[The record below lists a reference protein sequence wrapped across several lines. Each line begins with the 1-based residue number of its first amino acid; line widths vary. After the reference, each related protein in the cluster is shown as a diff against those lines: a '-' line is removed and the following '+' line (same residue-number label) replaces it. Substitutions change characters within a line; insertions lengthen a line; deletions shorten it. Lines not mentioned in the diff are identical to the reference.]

1 MDKILMDKT
10 KNKGKNR
17 MYKNKKIKIS
27 FREVVNQERRKRKR
41 KTRNELYHNIKHK
54 INESIILILDFK
66 IIYQRDNRLKSIIF
80 LKRQS
85 HKSTNF
91 NSS

>member
-41 KTRNELYHNIKHK
+41 KTRNELYHNIKYK
-54 INESIILILDFK
+54 INESIILILDYK

-80 LKRQS
+80 LK
-85 HKSTNF
+85 
-91 NSS
+91 